1 MANNVTYTPIEQAVL
16 LVAVATSGVFS
27 IVGAL
32 TIIVTYVLWP
42 ETHSHLRQLLV
53 WLSVCDLG
61 TAIFHVMGL
70 IIPPGEGIT
79 CTLQSGFAAFSAL
92 SSYMWTMAVALFLYL
107 GLKFDSIKNPRVTQR
122 IFVGFH
128 ICCWGIPLA
137 IIAWAWANSALGYD
151 NRHKVGWCWVAPSSA
166 IKWPEY
172 DRSAIF
178 WHMMTGIGL
187 ELIAYAVSQYLYV
200 AAKCE
205 LNTSEK
211 FYALSSNKTFKEA
224 VSGTDKKL
232 IMVPLIFIF
241 ARIWGSVRT
250 ILVDFVGETSNLYW
264 LALAQGI
271 GDSAQ
276 GWANCIT
283 FCILT
288 KRWRMLFLAK
298 CFGKEYTALNE

>member
-1 MANNVTYTPIEQAVL
+1 VTYNAVEQIVL
-16 LVAVATSGVFS
+16 SVAVATSGALS
-27 IVGAL
+27 ILGAL
-32 TIIVTYVLWP
+32 TIIITYVLWP
-42 ETHSHLRQLLV
+42 ETRSNLRELLV
-53 WLSVCDLG
+53 YLTFCDLA
-61 TAIFHVMGL
+61 TAIGHVVGL
-70 IIPPGEGIT
+70 LIPPGEGIF
-79 CTLQSGFAAFSAL
+79 CTVQSAFSAYSAM

-107 GLKFDSIKNPRVTQR
+107 GLKWEGTKRPQSIHR

-128 ICCWGIPLA
+128 LSCWGIPAL
-137 IIAWAWANSALGYD
+137 IIAWALANSALGYD
-151 NRHKVGWCWVAPSSA
+151 NRHKVGWCWVSQASM
-166 IKWPEY
+166 IKWPVDDWSEV
-172 DRSAIF
+172 F

-224 VSGTDKKL
+224 LSGTDKKL
-232 IMVPLIFIF
+232 IVVPLIFIF